1 MNLFSSKIM
10 LRLKVYVQSAL
21 GASRS
26 RTLRV
31 NAINHLVP
39 MFNIT

>member
-10 LRLKVYVQSAL
+10 LHLKVYVHSVL

-26 RTLRV
+26 RTLSECD
-31 NAINHLVP
+31 
-39 MFNIT
+39 